1 MSTVSFIVALGSP
14 KGSQLL
20 AGEAIS
26 EIKELE

>member
-1 MSTVSFIVALGSP
+1 MSTVVLIVGPGSP
-14 KGSQLL
+14 KNSQLL